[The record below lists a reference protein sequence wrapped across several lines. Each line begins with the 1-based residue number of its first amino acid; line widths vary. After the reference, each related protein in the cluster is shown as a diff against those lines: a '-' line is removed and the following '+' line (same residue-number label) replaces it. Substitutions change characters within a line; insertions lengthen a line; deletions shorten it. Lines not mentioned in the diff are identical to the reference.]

1 MNSVDD
7 PDPTLI
13 DIVAEEFTQRCRR
26 GEVPTVTEYMERY
39 PQVADRLKSLLP
51 SVLMLEKAKHN
62 RPLGGS
68 ALKRSLDSLPDFR
81 IIREVGQGG
90 MGIVYEAE
98 QVALERRVALKV
110 LPLRSRLD
118 AKRFTRFEREAQ
130 AAARL
135 HHSNIVPVLSFGE
148 HDGLYYYVM
157 QFIDGR
163 GLDQVIRDWIAEQ
176 GSPDFRSVD
185 QRWNVIA
192 QMGVDVAGALQ
203 HAHDQGI
210 LHRDIKP
217 ANIMLDGNGMIWVT
231 DFGLAKHMDNEDLT
245 RTGDIVG
252 TLQYMAPEQFQSQ
265 SDARSDVYSLGLTL
279 YELLTLKAGF
289 QDSNPSR
296 LIRRKSEDQP
306 PNPRTVNPSIPRDL
320 ETIVLK
326 AISREP
332 ASRYATAQALAN
344 DLRRFLE
351 DRPILARRTTAIER
365 LWRWSRRNRL
375 IAMLSATAAASL
387 MLAAGVGWAGYVR
400 TGKALAQESELRRQ
414 AELATQRA
422 DANVALSL
430 AAIEDLFE
438 KIASRGGGPNG
449 RPFEDRGPPPG
460 GPAGDRQAPPGGRF
474 GPPPHGPGGPGGPG
488 GRGRRD
494 GFGAPGGRDRPPP
507 PRPEDG
513 PGGRPLHVAQDEA
526 ELLKSILTF
535 YEKFAASNSSNSSQ
549 VQREAAKAYHQVGN
563 LHALLGQ
570 MGQSATAHR
579 RAVELFV
586 AQAEQVPLENRSLH
600 DLVDS
605 YIGAKITDKSPNALS
620 NREKELQRALELAE
634 QLYATGGQRLE
645 HTELVAGVLKELGTV
660 QSQAGR
666 ITEAEK
672 NLRRAVEL
680 LDPAIERHPD
690 APLTRFE
697 RLAARQAL
705 GDFLAKQNRVPE
717 ALTLFKNC
725 IDDLGAITG
734 AGRNGPPIP
743 PNISDYFESLSA
755 SLREIGEIDLAMKLA
770 TEAADYREQRHHF

>member
-1 MNSVDD
+1 MTIADE
-7 PDPTLI
+7 PDPTII
-13 DIVAEEFTQRCRR
+13 DLVAEEFTQRCRR
-26 GEVPTVTEYMERY
+26 GEVPTVTEYIERY

-51 SVLMLEKAKHN
+51 SVMMLEKAKHN

-98 QVALERRVALKV
+98 QVTLERRVALKV

-163 GLDQVIRDWIAEQ
+163 GLDQVIRDWKNEQ
-176 GSPDFRSVD
+176 ALPGVKPDSE
-185 QRWNVIA
+185 RWTEIA
-192 QMGVDVAGALQ
+192 QMGVDVASALQ

-217 ANIMLDGNGMIWVT
+217 ANVMLDGHGIIWVT
-231 DFGLAKHMDNEDLT
+231 DFGLAKQMDNEDLT

-265 SDARSDVYSLGLTL
+265 SDVRSDVYSLGLTL
-279 YELLTLKAGF
+279 YELMTLEAGF

-306 PNPRTVNPSIPRDL
+306 PNPRKLNPLIPRDL
-320 ETIVLK
+320 ETVVLK
-326 AISREP
+326 AIAREP
-332 ASRYATAQALAN
+332 ANRYPTAQAFAN

-375 IAMLSATAAASL
+375 IATLTATATASL
-387 MLAAGVGWAGYVR
+387 LLAATVGWAGYVR
-400 TGKALAQESELRRQ
+400 TGKALERESKLRQQ
-414 AELATQRA
+414 AELATKRA

-430 AAIEDLFE
+430 AAIEDLFD
-438 KIASRGGGPNG
+438 KISKRGNG
-449 RPFEDRGPPPG
+449 AMNRRPFDGHGPHPG
-460 GPAGDRQAPPGGRF
+460 GPPGERQGPPGGRF
-474 GPPPHGPGGPGGPG
+474 GPPPRGPGGFGGPPGPG
-488 GRGRRD
+488 G
-494 GFGAPGGRDRPPP
+494 FNRPPP

-513 PGGRPLHVAQDEA
+513 PGGRPLRVAQDEA

-535 YEKFAASNSSNSSQ
+535 YEKFAASNSGSSSY

-563 LHALLGQ
+563 LQGLLGQ
-570 MGQSATAHR
+570 QEQSAVAHR
-579 RAVELFV
+579 RAVELFE
-586 AQAEQVPLENRSLH
+586 AQAAIGPLETRSQH
-600 DLVDS
+600 DLIES
-605 YIGAKITDKSPNALS
+605 YLGAKSVDKSSVALAA
-620 NREKELQRALELAE
+620 REKELRRALQLADDLSAE
-634 QLYATGGQRLE
+634 SGHRPE
-645 HTELVAGVLKELGTV
+645 HTGLVAGARKELGIV
-660 QSQAGR
+660 LFKMGLIAD
-666 ITEAEK
+666 AEQ
-672 NLRRAVEL
+672 NLRHAVEL
-680 LDPAIERHPD
+680 LDPVIERHPD
-690 APLTRFE
+690 EPLMRFE

-705 GDFLAKQNRVPE
+705 GDFLGKQNRQAE
-717 ALTLFKNC
+717 SLAALQGC
-725 IDDLGAITG
+725 IDDLDAITG
-734 AGRNGPPIP
+734 AGRDGPPIP
-743 PNISDYFESLSA
+743 PNISDYFDGVSA
-755 SLREIGEIDLAMKLA
+755 SLREIGETDLATKLA
-770 TEAADYREQRHHF
+770 TDANEYRDQRPPYRE